1 MYSRIMVPVDLEHAE
16 TLDKALSTAA
26 DLAKH
31 YDASVTYVA
40 VTSAAPG
47 SVAHNPKEFRA
58 KLDAFATAQG
68 TRHGLRTQGRA
79 EISHDPSVDLDP
91 TLLKAADA
99 IGADLIVMQSH
110 IPGLADHL
118 WPSNGGKI
126 ARQAKCS
133 VMVVR
138 D

>member
-1 MYSRIMVPVDLEHAE
+1 MYNHIMVPVDLGHTKSLGRA
-16 TLDKALSTAA
+16 LDTAA

-31 YDASVTYVA
+31 YSAKVTYVG
-40 VTSAAPG
+40 VTSSAPG
-47 SVAHNPKEFRA
+47 SVAHSPEEYQA
-58 KLDAFATAQG
+58 KLGKFAKTQADAHTVETAA
-68 TRHGLRTQGRA
+68 HSA
-79 EISHDPSVDLDP
+79 ISHDPSVDLDP
-91 TLLKAADA
+91 TLLKAANE
-99 IGADLIVMQSH
+99 IGADLILMQSH

>member
-1 MYSRIMVPVDLEHAE
+1 MYNNIMVPVDLGHTK
-16 TLDKALSTAA
+16 TLGRALETAA

-31 YDASVTYVA
+31 YGEKVTYVG
-40 VTSAAPG
+40 VTSSAPG
-47 SVAHNPKEFRA
+47 SVANSPEDYQA
-58 KLDAFATAQG
+58 KLGEFAKSQADAHNVKTAA
-68 TRHGLRTQGRA
+68 HSA
-79 EISHDPSVDLDP
+79 VSHDPSVDLDP
-91 TLLKAADA
+91 TLLKAAA
-99 IGADLIVMQSH
+99 TIEADLIVMQSH

-133 VMVVR
+133 VMIVR